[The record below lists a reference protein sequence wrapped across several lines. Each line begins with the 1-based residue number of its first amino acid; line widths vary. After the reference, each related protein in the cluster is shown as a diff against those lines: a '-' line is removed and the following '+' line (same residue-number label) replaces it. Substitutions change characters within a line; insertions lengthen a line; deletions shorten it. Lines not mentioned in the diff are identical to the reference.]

1 MTVAPF
7 SVSCSSCACGE
18 SSCASCIT
26 PAECTNCVSCCCP
39 DTHQSWRHSKII
51 RGIKVEYI
59 SAGWMGVEAVGAI
72 AAGLVAGSLALLAFG
87 GDSLVEL
94 LSGFAVLAHLRRDE
108 GSQEGHGG
116 GTARLASGLLFA
128 LIPAVGLGAA
138 YSYFAGLRAAGSPWG
153 LAIAAGSA
161 VIMPYL
167 WLEKRKLGKETR
179 CLPLVF
185 DSVESATCFFMSVA
199 LLGGLALEFFLGLW
213 WADYLATGAVLAFV
227 AREAV
232 ESYHELKGTT

>member
-1 MTVAPF
+1 M
-7 SVSCSSCACGE
+7 
-18 SSCASCIT
+18 
-26 PAECTNCVSCCCP
+26 
-39 DTHQSWRHSKII
+39 
-51 RGIKVEYI
+51 EYL
-59 SAGWMGVEAVGAI
+59 STGWMGVEAVVSI
-72 AAGLVAGSLALLAFG
+72 VAGLFAGSVALLAFG

-128 LIPAVGLGAA
+128 LLPTIGLAA
-138 YSYFAGLRAAGSPWG
+138 GYSYFAGLRAEGSPWG
-153 LAIAAGSA
+153 LGIAVGAV

-167 WLEKRKLGKETR
+167 WLEKRRLGKETR

-199 LLGGLALEFFLGLW
+199 LLGGLALEFFFGLW
-213 WADYLATGAVLAFV
+213 WADYLATGAILAFV
-227 AREAV
+227 AREAA
-232 ESYHELKGTT
+232 ESYRELKGIQ